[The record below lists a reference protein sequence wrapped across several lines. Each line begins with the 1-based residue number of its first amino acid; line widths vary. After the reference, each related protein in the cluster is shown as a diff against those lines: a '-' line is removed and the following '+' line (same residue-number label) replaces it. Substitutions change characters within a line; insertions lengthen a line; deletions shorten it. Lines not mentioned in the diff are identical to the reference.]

1 MSDNLEALGEL
12 TADQQAL
19 LLLMLKKK
27 AQARVEQRI
36 ARVPRGRQLPLSFA
50 QERLWLV
57 DQFEPDTPTYNIPGG
72 VRLTGS
78 LKFSALE
85 QSNA

>member
-1 MSDNLEALGEL
+1 MSEKIKAKGEL

-19 LLLMLKKK
+19 LLLMLQKK
-27 AQARVEQRI
+27 AQARAEQQI
-36 ARVPRGRQLPLSFA
+36 PRVTSGGQQPLSFA

-78 LKFSALE
+78 LQF
-85 QSNA
+85 